1 MENNKNNAPLWF
13 IGGLLLGGTPIF
25 PFAFGCL
32 GVISV
37 IVVFSIGTVLSAL
50 TYAVVTHWYQI
61 LLFVIF
67 GSVFALLGY
76 LYILEE
82 KKKRENQG

>member
-32 GVISV
+32 GLVSV
-37 IVVFSIGTVLSAL
+37 IVVFSIGSVLSAL
-50 TYAVVTHWYQI
+50 TYAVVLHWKTL

-76 LYILEE
+76 MYMLEE

>member
-1 MENNKNNAPLWF
+1 MNKDNKNTALWF
-13 IGGLLLGGTPIF
+13 LGGLIVGGTPLI

-32 GVISV
+32 GL
-37 IVVFSIGTVLSAL
+37 FSIIVIFTISSVLSAL
-50 TYAVVTHWYQI
+50 SYAVITNWHTI

-76 LYILEE
+76 LYMLEE